1 MFGGSTNYIG
11 TIIVVIIFVVVLGY
25 LIWKPYLRGQKVHA
39 VVDGHVH
46 PVSGD
51 DKDLVFVCR
60 FVYREQKGGKRQFCY
75 SRRRFDL
82 QEEARKEY
90 PKGKEVDL
98 RVFEN
103 SDFKDYPNAM
113 ILGDKVDMRRTIF
126 YTLALLLGASAV
138 LVGNLFLDAQFR
150 K

>member
-1 MFGGSTNYIG
+1 MFGGSYNYVG
-11 TIIVVIIFVVVLGY
+11 TIIVVVIFAVIMLY

-51 DKDLVFVCR
+51 DRDLVFVVR
-60 FVYREQKGGKRQFCY
+60 FMYREQKGGKRQFCY

-82 QEEARKEY
+82 QEEARTEY

-103 SDFKDYPNAM
+103 TDFKDYPNA
-113 ILGDKVDMRRTIF
+113 IIIGDKADTRRTLF
-126 YTLALLLGASAV
+126 YTLALLIGASAV
-138 LVGNLFLDAQFR
+138 LIGNLFLDAHYR
-150 K
+150 N

>member
-11 TIIVVIIFVVVLGY
+11 TIIVVIVFVVVLGY

-113 ILGDKVDMRRTIF
+113 ILGDKVDMRRSIF
-126 YTLALLLGASAV
+126 YTVALLLGASAV
-138 LVGNLFLDAQFR
+138 LVGNLCLDAQFR

>member
-11 TIIVVIIFVVVLGY
+11 TIIVVVVFVVVLLY
-25 LIWKPYLRGQKVHA
+25 LIWKPYLRGQKVQA

-60 FVYREQKGGKRQFCY
+60 FVYREQKGGKRQYCY

-82 QEEARKEY
+82 QEEARKAY
-90 PKGKEVDL
+90 PKGKEVEL

-113 ILGDKVDMRRTIF
+113 ILGDKEDMRRTIL
-126 YTLALLLGASAV
+126 YTVALLIGASAV
-138 LVGNLFLDAQFR
+138 LVGNLFLDAHFR
-150 K
+150 N